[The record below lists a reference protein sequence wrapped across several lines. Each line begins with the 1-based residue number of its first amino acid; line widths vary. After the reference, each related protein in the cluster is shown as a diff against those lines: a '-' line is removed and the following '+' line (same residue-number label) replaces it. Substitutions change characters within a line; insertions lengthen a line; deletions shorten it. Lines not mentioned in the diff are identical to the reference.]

1 MLLTGLLQKQL
12 LLSSRI
18 TWDIEVGA
26 CDFDNINPNP
36 EHNTLFVEPVPFYS
50 KHLEEKFK
58 DFSNVYILQGAL
70 SNSVSEQ
77 KLTYVEP
84 GSENQQW
91 VRGISHLENESSNL
105 IKRNVQLGHSLG
117 NINVITVK
125 TWPLD
130 YLIKTF
136 NIEKIEILKLDV
148 EGHELK
154 VLDGFSWHVKPEI
167 IKIEHKFVDLKILL
181 DILKGKGYN
190 CWYDS
195 EDVFGYLT

>member
-12 LLSSRI
+12 LLSSSP

-36 EHNTLFVEPVPFYS
+36 EHLTLFIEPVSYYAQKLKARFEDY
-50 KHLEEKFK
+50 
-58 DFSNVYILQGAL
+58 DNVFVEHCAL
-70 SNSVSEQ
+70 SN
-77 KLTYVEP
+77 YVGKINVKFIGPQSIKE
-84 GSENQQW
+84 EW
-91 VRGISHLENESSNL
+91 IRGISHVSSYSSNL
-105 IKRNVQLGHSLG
+105 IDKNLSRGYNLGPSHSEEVFANTL
-117 NINVITVK
+117 NSILTK
-125 TWPLD
+125 
-130 YLIKTF
+130 YE
-136 NIEKIEILKLDV
+136 IEKIGIFKLDV

-154 VLDGFSWHVKPEI
+154 VLEGFSWNILPEI
-167 IKIEHKFVDLKILL
+167 IKIEHKFIDIKILL